1 MSRVDINHVWKVYPR
16 ATEAAVKD
24 LTFTINHKEFLVI
37 LGPSGGGKSSTLRML
52 AGLEDIT
59 RGEIRFD
66 GKVVNSLG
74 PAERNVALAFE
85 SYALYQRLT
94 VYENIAFPLRAKGM
108 RQPEVHQKVT
118 EIAERFGLSSVL
130 KKHPSSLAGGQQQ
143 RVSLA
148 RALIRQ
154 PNLTLL
160 DEPISHM
167 DQRVRAEMRALIR
180 HIHDTMGNTTAYV
193 THDQAEAIAL
203 CDRIAIIN
211 GGKLQ
216 QIGTIDEIWN
226 RPANKFVAFFVGEPA
241 MNFITGVIRDT
252 RSVSIPTDQG
262 ARVFKIAGEI
272 GEAYVGRDITVG
284 VRPQQITVA
293 REGQGE
299 NTIPAKVR
307 LIEFRGE
314 ITVLTMDLSDVKKTE
329 VKVVVPATERY
340 VIGEAL
346 WLHWEP
352 EIIHLFDGDLPITR
366 NMPG

>member
-1 MSRVDINHVWKVYPR
+1 MSRVDLSHVWKVYPR
-16 ATEAAVKD
+16 GDVPAVKD
-24 LTFTINHKEFLVI
+24 LTFTIDHKEFLVI

-66 GKVVNSLG
+66 GKVVNSLS

-108 RQPEVHQKVT
+108 KQPEVHQKVT
-118 EIAERFGLSSVL
+118 DIAERFALTPVL

-148 RALIRQ
+148 RALVRH

-180 HIHDTMGNTTAYV
+180 HIHDTMGNTTVYV

-211 GGKLQ
+211 GGMLQ
-216 QIGTIDEIWN
+216 QIGTVDEIWN

-241 MNFITGVIRDT
+241 MNFVTGVVQDT
-252 RSVSIPTDQG
+252 RSVSIPTDEG
-262 ARVFKIAGEI
+262 ARVFSIAGEI
-272 GEAYVGRDITVG
+272 GEGYVGREITVG
-284 VRPQQITVA
+284 VRPQQITVSY
-293 REGQGE
+293 EGQGD
-299 NTIPAKVR
+299 NTIPGKVR

-314 ITVLTMDLSDVKKTE
+314 ITVLTMDLSDIKKTE

-340 VIGEAL
+340 VPGETL

-352 EIIHLFDGDLPITR
+352 GIIHLFDGELPIAR
-366 NMPG
+366 ESVR